1 MGAYP
6 LDAAAT
12 TPLLLAL
19 LLALPAYAE
28 RSSAV
33 KMEFQ
38 RLHPCPSTGL
48 RRGACPNFRKDHV
61 WPICAG
67 GSDSVENMQWQEYR
81 ESLRKDAW
89 ERKLCRDMK
98 KGK

>member
-1 MGAYP
+1 MP
-6 LDAAAT
+6 F
-12 TPLLLAL
+12 LLAL

-48 RRGACPNFRKDHV
+48 RRGACKDWRKDHV

-67 GSDSVENMQWQEYR
+67 GSDSVDNLAWQEYR

-98 KGK
+98 SGK

>member
-1 MGAYP
+1 VSCWLP
-6 LDAAAT
+6 ITLDDM
-12 TPLLLAL
+12 PLLLAL
-19 LLALPAYAE
+19 LLAFPAYA

-48 RRGACPNFRKDHV
+48 RRGACPGWVKDHIV
-61 WPICAG
+61 PLCANG
-67 GSDSVENMQWQEYR
+67 RDAVDNLAWQEYR

-98 KGK
+98 RGK